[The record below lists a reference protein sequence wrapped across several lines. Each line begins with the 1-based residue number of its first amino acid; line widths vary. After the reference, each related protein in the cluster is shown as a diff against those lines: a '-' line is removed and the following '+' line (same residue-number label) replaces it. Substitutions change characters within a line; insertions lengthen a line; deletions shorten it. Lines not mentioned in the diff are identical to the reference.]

1 MLLEHEN
8 CKGSRDMNDSFDPLE
23 KSSIFSKQCPIT
35 PLIDCNHAEKSVLP
49 ASCPKKD
56 FKHEQ
61 FYKLFEK
68 LSSWGHT

>member
-1 MLLEHEN
+1 
-8 CKGSRDMNDSFDPLE
+8 MNDSFNPLE

-35 PLIDCNHAEKSVLP
+35 LLIDCNHAEKSVLP
-49 ASCPKKD
+49 VSCPKKD

-68 LSSWGHT
+68 LSS